1 MDVVYEHSFS
11 YHFLFTISIANILD
25 RFLCSFLSSKYINK
39 RKYIM
44 NKNNYTP
51 HPIDT
56 KDMAL
61 PKELNALAEDIAKNV
76 HEVWSA
82 GRMKDGWTYG
92 EERNDAEKKHPCLV
106 PYEELSEEE
115 KEYDSNTSIETIKLI
130 LKLGFKIT
138 RD

>member
-1 MDVVYEHSFS
+1 
-11 YHFLFTISIANILD
+11 
-25 RFLCSFLSSKYINK
+25 
-39 RKYIM
+39 M

-56 KDMAL
+56 KGVEL
-61 PKELNALAEDIAKNV
+61 PKELTALAEVIAKNV

-82 GRMKDGWTYG
+82 GRINDGWTYG
-92 EERNDAEKKHPCLV
+92 EKRNDTEKKHPCLV

-115 KEYDSNTSIETIKLI
+115 KEYDRNTSIETIKLI

>member
-1 MDVVYEHSFS
+1 
-11 YHFLFTISIANILD
+11 
-25 RFLCSFLSSKYINK
+25 
-39 RKYIM
+39 M

-56 KDMAL
+56 KGVEL
-61 PKELNALAEDIAKNV
+61 PKELTALAEVIAKNV

-82 GRMKDGWTYG
+82 GRINDGWTYG
-92 EERNDAEKKHPCLV
+92 EKRNDTEKKHPCLV

-115 KEYDSNTSIETIKLI
+115 KEYDRNTSIETIKPI

>member
-1 MDVVYEHSFS
+1 
-11 YHFLFTISIANILD
+11 
-25 RFLCSFLSSKYINK
+25 
-39 RKYIM
+39 M

-56 KDMAL
+56 KGGEL
-61 PKELNALAEDIAKNV
+61 PKELTALAEDIAKNV

-82 GRMKDGWTYG
+82 GRINDGWTYG
-92 EERNDAEKKHPCLV
+92 EKRNDTEKKHPCLV

-115 KEYDSNTSIETIKLI
+115 KEYDRNTSVETIKLI